1 MQRFDLGAHLH
12 AQLGVEIGQR
22 LVEQEHL
29 RIAHDGATDG
39 DALAP
44 PAGELAGIA
53 VGERAQSRDA
63 GSLIDARID
72 GGLIGFAQ
80 LQLKAMLSRTLICG

>member
-1 MQRFDLGAHLH
+1 LTL
-12 AQLGVEIGQR
+12 
-22 LVEQEHL
+22 
-29 RIAHDGATDG
+29 
-39 DALAP
+39 

-53 VGERAQSRDA
+53 VGERAQSRDV

>member
-1 MQRFDLGAHLH
+1 LISVRICTRSLAS
-12 AQLGVEIGQR
+12 R
-22 LVEQEHL
+22 LDSGSSN
-29 RIAHDGATDG
+29 RNTCGSRTDGAADG
-39 DALAP
+39 DPLTL

-53 VGERAQSRDA
+53 VGERAQSRDV